1 MARSQQTPIKIFDDE
16 EIDTSEEI
24 FAIEQAARDKN
35 LNIKPWIMVEN
46 ES

>member
-24 FAIEQAARDKN
+24 FAIEQEVGDKN
-35 LNIKPWIMVEN
+35 LDIKTWIKVDN